1 MSKIQ
6 RLINSKKDFRDFFQ
20 ENSGRAFYFG
30 NAKIKFVAD
39 NIGRVEFYSESGTHA
54 YNVFLRSQDDS
65 DRLWK
70 SYIIGCIFLSS
81 HPNVEIDNREEM
93 FYSFLKDLLCK
104 LGQV

>member
-1 MSKIQ
+1 MSKIK
-6 RLINSKKDFRDFFQ
+6 RLVDSRKDFRDFFQ

-30 NAKIKFVAD
+30 NIKIKFVLD

-54 YNVFLRSQDDS
+54 FNVVLRKDTNS
-65 DRLWK
+65 DHLWK
-70 SYIIGCIFLSS
+70 SYIIGCLFLSS
-81 HPNVEIDNREEM
+81 HPNVEADNREEM